1 MADVDSSTSC
11 VATAAPTM
19 EPTAAPTP
27 DYQLFVTGT
36 DYQLF
41 VTGSECAVGSNK
53 KQGAQLYKTG
63 TGQFVDSSY
72 MSFAEC
78 AAAACDSSGNCA
90 QWIEFGTFGQG
101 GEEGDRCI
109 GNDDNCKCYEVT
121 GGCSDQIEHDG
132 YNIFALTA
140 PATTAPPAAAG
151 ECQDFSTDKN
161 AKSGENIYLDR

>member
-1 MADVDSSTSC
+1 
-11 VATAAPTM
+11 M

-27 DYQLFVTGT
+27 DYQLFVIGT

-63 TGQFVDSSY
+63 NEEY

-90 QWIEFGTFGQG
+90 QWIEFGTYGQG
-101 GEEGDRCI
+101 RDRCN
-109 GNDDNCKCYEVT
+109 GNDDNCRCYEVT

-132 YNIFALTA
+132 FNIFALTA

-151 ECQDFSTDKN
+151 ECQSFSTDKN
-161 AKSGENIYLDR
+161 DKGGGQNIFLDR